1 MMKIQLENVSN
12 KENSLDSSLFQNGRV
27 KINVVGRF
35 SGMAY
40 RAMMPE
46 LITQEHNWVGVV
58 NPRNQR
64 SLLEACDDCGI
75 VKSEN
80 SISRNCRAA
89 PGQSVITGAQ
99 QLM

>member
-1 MMKIQLENVSN
+1 MMKFQLQSVSN
-12 KENSLDSSLFQNGRV
+12 KESALNNDLFQNGRI
-27 KINVVGRF
+27 KAGAVGQF

-40 RAMMPE
+40 RQMMPE
-46 LITQEHNWVGVV
+46 IITQEHYWVGVL

-80 SISRNCRAA
+80 SITRNCRAT
-89 PGQSVITGAQ
+89 PGQSLISSAR
-99 QLM
+99 LIM